1 MALAKLNRIEIA
13 YGALPASAKSA
24 VNVVIGGLSI
34 AVVCTGAW
42 LLLSGIGS
50 LVTHLTI
57 WLGGRPGMWSINSVF
72 GVVNDP
78 TYVGVAIGF
87 LFCLVSTV
95 ALSTAVVLLLAELGT
110 SVIGSIRS
118 RYE

>member
-1 MALAKLNRIEIA
+1 MAFSKLNQIEMA

-42 LLLSGIGS
+42 LLLSGIGA
-50 LVTHLTI
+50 LVTYWSI
-57 WLGGRPGMWSINSVF
+57 WLGGRPVMWSINSVF
-72 GVVNDP
+72 EVVEDP

-87 LFCLVSTV
+87 LFCLVSTL
-95 ALSTAVVLLLAELGT
+95 ALSTAVVLLLSELGK

-118 RYE
+118 HHE